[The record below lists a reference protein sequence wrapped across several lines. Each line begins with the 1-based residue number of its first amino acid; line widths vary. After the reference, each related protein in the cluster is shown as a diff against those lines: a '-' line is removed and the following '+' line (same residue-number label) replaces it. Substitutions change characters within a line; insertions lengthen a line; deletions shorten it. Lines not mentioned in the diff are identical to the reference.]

1 MKTVVKTDT
10 VFKNG
15 LAVSHP
21 EFVECKLQADLR
33 LREALERAFS
43 EVEGQ
48 GGACQAV
55 KEALFGTLHRQNSRG
70 PQAVFFFAGP
80 PGVGKTF
87 LAEKIA
93 SALGRP
99 FERFDLSSY
108 SDKESPFA
116 LFGLNK
122 SYRDAAPGRLTRFL
136 RSNPVSVLLLDEI
149 EKSHPYVRNNL
160 LQLLDTGEVRDLYY
174 EEEISARDAILIFT
188 SNAGNSLYLSGDPY
202 TLSSVSE
209 AEIINALQEQVDPV
223 THKPCFPQELISRFA
238 SGKIVVFNYLR
249 PQTLRDITT
258 KQLYEQRQV
267 LREEYDI
274 AFRLNISTIAD
285 LLVLSLGRN
294 ADIRTVVRAARG
306 FIFENLEHI
315 TEFVRTQSDGGCRI
329 SGVHFH
335 TDFSSTTEDVREILF
350 PKEPARILSCG
361 GKKLG
366 YRLTKEIKDCTE
378 PWETSE
384 WPDESEIRKFAPDLA
399 FVEISKKNKGRAQT
413 LFKLLAALR
422 IPICV
427 YTKDKEPLTYYTANG
442 AVSCYGESGA
452 DFSDWLCRC
461 IRGVKLSI
469 AAEKFYRS
477 SKVLSYS
484 THYRYSPKTCTVDVT
499 LSDFRAEIAYSNG
512 ERALFAS
519 GAAIPEIKF
528 NDIIGA
534 EEAKKE
540 LFPMIG
546 QLKNF
551 RSYLANG
558 IRIPRGILLEGPP
571 GSGKT
576 SIAKAV
582 AAEAGLPFLSL
593 NSTQFLSR
601 WVGEGA
607 QKLRE
612 TFAAARRYAP
622 AVLFIDEIDAIA
634 RDRMGE
640 DASSKHTDDLTNALL
655 SELDGFQDN
664 RQTPVLVIAAT
675 NFDTRSPDTKL
686 DKALLRRFDK
696 RVYVGLP
703 DAAGRK
709 FFLERELAKYSFQTV
724 SKSTVESIARRSPG
738 FSLATL
744 ELIIQNALRHGE
756 KEGMFT
762 LTDTILEEA
771 FASFTDGERKACDEE
786 TLAKTAYHEAGHAL
800 VALLLGIK
808 PLYATIA
815 GRANYG
821 GYVCYS
827 EEDKRLF
834 TREECRN
841 RMCIAL
847 AGRAADVLSYGDGG
861 ISTGASSDLRS
872 ATEMA
877 MDMVCRYGMDSSL
890 VYMEAEKGREPKE
903 IQERAAALLNE
914 QYARAE
920 RLLTENG
927 AKLKELAEAL
937 LEKENLTGEEM
948 ERAIGRTS

>member
-1 MKTVVKTDT
+1 M
-10 VFKNG
+10 
-15 LAVSHP
+15 
-21 EFVECKLQADLR
+21 
-33 LREALERAFS
+33 
-43 EVEGQ
+43 
-48 GGACQAV
+48 
-55 KEALFGTLHRQNSRG
+55 
-70 PQAVFFFAGP
+70 
-80 PGVGKTF
+80 
-87 LAEKIA
+87 
-93 SALGRP
+93 
-99 FERFDLSSY
+99 
-108 SDKESPFA
+108 
-116 LFGLNK
+116 
-122 SYRDAAPGRLTRFL
+122 
-136 RSNPVSVLLLDEI
+136 
-149 EKSHPYVRNNL
+149 
-160 LQLLDTGEVRDLYY
+160 
-174 EEEISARDAILIFT
+174 
-188 SNAGNSLYLSGDPY
+188 
-202 TLSSVSE
+202 
-209 AEIINALQEQVDPV
+209 
-223 THKPCFPQELISRFA
+223 
-238 SGKIVVFNYLR
+238 
-249 PQTLRDITT
+249 
-258 KQLYEQRQV
+258 
-267 LREEYDI
+267 
-274 AFRLNISTIAD
+274 
-285 LLVLSLGRN
+285 
-294 ADIRTVVRAARG
+294 
-306 FIFENLEHI
+306 
-315 TEFVRTQSDGGCRI
+315 
-329 SGVHFH
+329 
-335 TDFSSTTEDVREILF
+335 
-350 PKEPARILSCG
+350 
-361 GKKLG
+361 
-366 YRLTKEIKDCTE
+366 
-378 PWETSE
+378 
-384 WPDESEIRKFAPDLA
+384 
-399 FVEISKKNKGRAQT
+399 
-413 LFKLLAALR
+413 
-422 IPICV
+422 
-427 YTKDKEPLTYYTANG
+427 
-442 AVSCYGESGA
+442 
-452 DFSDWLCRC
+452 
-461 IRGVKLSI
+461 
-469 AAEKFYRS
+469 
-477 SKVLSYS
+477 LSYS

-724 SKSTVESIARRSPG
+724 SEAAVESIARRSPG

-756 KEGMFT
+756 KDGMFT

-771 FASFTDGERKACDEE
+771 FASFTDGERKVCDEE
-786 TLAKTAYHEAGHAL
+786 TLTKTAYHEAGHAL

-927 AKLKELAEAL
+927 AKLKVLAEAL